1 MKVWAI
7 IRREYIEKVRTKG
20 FLLST
25 LLIPTL
31 MSMMFVIPTL
41 IENMGGNDVRTV
53 GVFDPS
59 GEFVSQMR
67 DALELGGKENYM
79 LVKTDAAENLAT
91 GITDGTFDVGVA
103 ISVDYIESRKLK
115 FYSGTVSSMVNMETL
130 GPVMNRILS
139 IQRQSNAGVSDSLQT
154 YLLARPSWEH
164 VSVNE
169 TGETSSANEESTF
182 GIAITLIM
190 ILYMMILMYG
200 QHTMMG
206 VIEEKSSRIVE
217 VVLSSVSSTQLMIG
231 KIAGIG
237 LAGLTQFSIWSLVLV
252 WGSKSGVEISGFT
265 LDGSFLTPTIL
276 VSFLVFFVLGFLLF
290 ATLYAGVGAMCNTP
304 QEAQQFAVPLML
316 CNVIPMML
324 LSLVIMEPNSSIA
337 VILSLIPLF
346 SPILMFIRICMETPP
361 LWQIAA
367 SWILM
372 AASIWLALKTA
383 GKLFRVGILMHGAAP
398 SWKTL
403 VKVLRQSD

>member
-20 FLLST
+20 FVLST
-25 LLIPTL
+25 LLIPML
-31 MSMMFVIPTL
+31 MSLMFIIPML
-41 IENMGGNDVRTV
+41 VDDMGGNDVRTV

-59 GEFVSQMR
+59 GEFVYQMR
-67 DALELGGKENYM
+67 DVLELLKKDNYI
-79 LVKTDAAENLAT
+79 LVETDADEGLT
-91 GITDGTFDVGVA
+91 KGITDGAFDVAVS
-103 ISVDYIESRKLK
+103 ISPDYIESKKLK

-130 GPVMNRILS
+130 GPVMSRILS
-139 IQRQSNAGVSDSLQT
+139 VQRQSNAGVSDSLQT
-154 YLLARPSWEH
+154 YLLARPVWEH

-276 VSFLVFFVLGFLLF
+276 ASFLVFFVLGFLLF

-304 QEAQQFAVPLML
+304 QEAQQFAIPLML

-337 VILSLIPLF
+337 IILSLIPLF
-346 SPILMFIRICMETPP
+346 SPVLMFIRICMETPP
-361 LWQIAA
+361 LWQIGA

-372 AASIWLALKTA
+372 LASIWLALKTA

>member
-20 FLLST
+20 FVLST
-25 LLIPTL
+25 LLIPML
-31 MSMMFVIPTL
+31 MSLMFIIPML
-41 IENMGGNDVRTV
+41 VDGMGGNDTRTV

-59 GEFVSQMR
+59 GEFVTQMR
-67 DALELGGKENYM
+67 DALEFRGKDNFL
-79 LVKTDAAENLAT
+79 LVETNADGSLAE
-91 GITDGTFDVGVA
+91 GITDGSFDVAVS
-103 ISVDYIESRKLK
+103 ISADYIESKKLT

-130 GPVMNRILS
+130 GPIMSRILS

-154 YLLARPSWEH
+154 YLLASPEWEH

-231 KIAGIG
+231 KISGIG

-276 VSFLVFFVLGFLLF
+276 ASFLVFFVLGFLLF

-304 QEAQQFAVPLML
+304 QEAQQFAIPLML

-324 LSLVIMEPNSSIA
+324 LSLVIMEPNSSIS
-337 VILSLIPLF
+337 VILSLVPIF

-361 LWQIAA
+361 LWQIGT

-372 AASIWLALKTA
+372 SMSIWLSVKTA

-403 VKVLRQSD
+403 FKVLRQSD

>member
-20 FLLST
+20 FVLST
-25 LLIPTL
+25 LLIPML
-31 MSMMFVIPTL
+31 MSLMFIIPML
-41 IENMGGNDVRTV
+41 VDDMGGNDVRTV

-59 GEFVSQMR
+59 GEFVNQMR
-67 DALELGGKENYM
+67 DVLELRGKDNYL
-79 LVKTDAAENLAT
+79 LVETGADEGLT
-91 GITDGTFDVGVA
+91 EGITDGTFDVAVS
-103 ISVDYIESRKLK
+103 ISPDYIESRKLK

-130 GPVMNRILS
+130 GPVMSRILS
-139 IQRQSNAGVSDSLQT
+139 VQRQTNAGVSDSLQT

-252 WGSKSGVEISGFT
+252 WGSKRGIEISGFT

-361 LWQIAA
+361 LWQIGA

-372 AASIWLALKTA
+372 LASIWLALKTA

>member
-25 LLIPTL
+25 LLIPML
-31 MSMMFVIPTL
+31 MSLTFIIPML
-41 IENMGGNDVRTV
+41 VDDMGGKDVRTV

-59 GEFVSQMR
+59 GKFVNQMR
-67 DALELGGKENYM
+67 DNLELRGKDNYL
-79 LVKTDAAENLAT
+79 LVETDADDSLAK
-91 GITDGTFDVGVA
+91 GITEGTFDVGVS
-103 ISVDYIESRKLK
+103 ISADYIESKELK

-130 GPVMNRILS
+130 GPVMSRILS
-139 IQRQSNAGVSDSLQT
+139 VQRQSIAGVSDSLQT
-154 YLLARPSWEH
+154 YLLARPVWEH

-231 KIAGIG
+231 KISGIG

-304 QEAQQFAVPLML
+304 QEAQQFAIPLML
-316 CNVIPMML
+316 CNVIPMLL

-337 VILSLIPLF
+337 IILSLIPLF
-346 SPILMFIRICMETPP
+346 SSVLMFIRICMETPP
-361 LWQIAA
+361 LWQIGA
-367 SWILM
+367 SWIFM
-372 AASIWLALKTA
+372 SVSIWVALKTA
-383 GKLFRVGILMHGAAP
+383 GKLFRIGILMHGAAP